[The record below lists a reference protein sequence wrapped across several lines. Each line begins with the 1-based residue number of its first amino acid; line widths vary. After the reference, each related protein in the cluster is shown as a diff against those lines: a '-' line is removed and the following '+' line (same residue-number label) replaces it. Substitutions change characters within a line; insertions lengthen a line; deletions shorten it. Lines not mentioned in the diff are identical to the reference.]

1 MIPMIFKEMCPNCN
15 GEIYSERFEV
25 GVCEKCL
32 KDEYVKDNLE
42 LCKKLREEKTLKNLK
57 DYCKILNEFKE
68 FEEFVK
74 SLGYELLSIQR
85 MWAKRVLK
93 NKSFSI
99 VAPTGVGKSFFGVL
113 MSLFLAKKGKK
124 CYIILPTTLLI
135 KQTYERIISLIDKN
149 NLKINVVAYHS
160 ELSTKEKKEVKEKID
175 NNDFD
180 ILITTSNYLAKNPP
194 NTKFDFIFVDDVDA
208 LLKASKNVDR
218 TLKLLGFDDEI
229 INEAYKIIYLIKI
242 GKIEDALKK
251 REILKKKLS
260 KIKYGCLIIASA
272 TGKSYGD
279 RVKLYREL
287 LNFEIGYGMN
297 KLRDVEDIYDEELSL
312 NKILE
317 YIKIF
322 GSGGLIFVSIDYGV
336 EKAKEIE
343 EFLIKNGIKAKLIHS
358 KDKKGFDD
366 FREGKLDVLIGVA
379 SYYGV
384 LVRGLD
390 MPERVRYAIFYGVP
404 KFKIKLKEYIEKLK
418 EKGELK
424 EDIDIEGKTLEEIKE
439 IVSEKLKIKNFSIR
453 VEDNEYLLL
462 IPDVKTYIQA
472 SGRTSRMTEFGL
484 TKGASIVLVDE
495 KDIFEYLNKYMLFMY
510 ESEFKKIDEINIE
523 ELIKKIDELREKIKK
538 GRITGKIPDLLK
550 SVLMVV
556 ESPNKA
562 RTIASFFGK
571 PSIRKINNRNVYEVC
586 IGDIN
591 LIITA
596 SGGHVFDLV
605 TKEGFY
611 GVKIE
616 NNVYIPIYTS
626 IKKVNGE
633 QFTDQKNIEEL
644 LKQLSK
650 SGEKV
655 NFMDSKENIEIIR
668 EIADEVDAIF
678 IATDIDTE
686 GEKIGYDIALNSM
699 PFNKN
704 IYRVGFNE
712 ITKRAILKAVESFKK
727 GEELKLDENKV
738 KGQVV
743 RRIEDRWIGFRL
755 SQKLWE
761 VFNKNYLS
769 AGRVQTPVLGWII
782 ERYNE
787 HKIKVPYL
795 SLKLENDIYIGKV
808 WEKEFDKDE
817 VEVEV
822 KIYEKEINPLPP
834 FTTDTLL
841 EESTKRFNLSADEVM
856 AIAQELFELGL
867 CLTPD
872 TYVVLGD
879 GRIETIEDIVNI
891 QEGNILSLDLDD
903 LSIKKDIVTKFWK
916 LRYTGN
922 LRKII
927 LSNNYE
933 IKATPDHHLLVLR
946 DNQLRWISA
955 KDIKENDYIAMP
967 FNYKVDRK
975 PISLLNLLKYL
986 DITDVLIEFDENS
999 RIFEKIEEFIRKNI
1013 KTSTKYKYLRNKRV
1027 PLKYLIKWNFN
1038 LDEVE
1043 KEAKYI
1049 YKSVAGTKKIPLFKL
1064 DERFWYFVGLVL
1076 GDGSIQNSKIKIAQT
1091 PLKDVKTILDETFPF
1106 LHNWISGN
1114 QVNISNPIIAEILRK
1129 LGTREGKLNGIIFS
1143 LPENYVN
1150 ALIAGYFDTDGCF
1163 SLLYNKNVKKHNL
1176 RMLLTSKRKE
1186 VLEKIG
1192 IYLNSIGILNRLHK
1206 DKNRIYSLIISNKSL
1221 ETFKEKIAKYLRI
1234 RKEAFERGYNTYRE
1248 EHGEGF
1254 GCDLLPVKEIF
1265 EKLTFKIGRKYILKD
1280 SKIYIENWYKE
1291 KTNNIP
1297 RNKLKTV
1304 LKYVNNSE
1312 YKEFLEKIVDGE
1324 ISFVRVK
1331 NVEDIF
1337 YDGYVYDLTIKN
1349 NQNFISNGVISHNCT
1364 YHRTSSTRVSLDGM
1378 RVAKEYLKLNNLEDY
1393 LKNREYFMEGAHEC
1407 IRPTKPMDTEELI
1420 EFLKESNIKLT
1431 KNHIKV
1437 YDLIFR
1443 RFIASQMK
1451 EAIVEYEEIYIK
1463 DLDEKIEGYID
1474 IKFDGWSRIYNLK
1487 LKKLP
1492 KIEKNYLKVLEKSIK
1507 KVPKVPLYDEGEVI
1521 KLMKERGI
1529 GRPSTYAQIIKK
1541 LLDRGYV
1548 IKSKGKNK
1556 LIPTKL
1562 GIEVYNY
1569 LISHYPHLIS
1579 EERTRELEEIMDKI
1593 ENGEVDYLEVLR
1605 TLYEEILSIK

>member
-1 MIPMIFKEMCPNCN
+1 MIPMIYKEMCPNCSW
-15 GEIYSERFEV
+15 EITSKRLEI

-32 KDEYVKDNLE
+32 KEENVFEKLE
-42 LCKKLREEKTLKNLK
+42 LCEKLREEKTLNKLKN
-57 DYCKILNEFKE
+57 YCIMWNEFKE
-68 FEEFVK
+68 FEGFVK
-74 SLGYELLSIQR
+74 DLGFELLSIQK

-99 VAPTGVGKSFFGVL
+99 VAPTGVGKSFFGIL

-124 CYIILPTTLLI
+124 CYIILPTTLLV
-135 KQTYERIISLIDKN
+135 KQTYEKMLSLIEKN
-149 NLKINVVAYHS
+149 KLNIKVVAYHS
-160 ELSTKEKKEVKEKID
+160 ELSTKEKREVKERIE
-175 NNDFD
+175 NNDYD
-180 ILITTSNYLAKNPP
+180 ILITTSNFLAKNTP
-194 NTKFDFIFVDDVDA
+194 NMKFDFIFVDDVDA
-208 LLKASKNVDR
+208 LLKASKNIDR
-218 TLKLLGFDDEI
+218 TLKLLGFNEEI

-242 GKIEDALKK
+242 GKIDDALKK
-251 REILKKKLS
+251 REILKKKLE
-260 KIKYGCLIIASA
+260 KIKHGCLIIASA

-287 LNFEIGYGMN
+287 LNFEIGFGMN
-297 KLRDVEDIYDEELSL
+297 KLRDVVDIYDEEFSKE
-312 NKILE
+312 KILE
-317 YIKIF
+317 YIKLF
-322 GSGGLIFVSIDYGV
+322 GSGGIVFISIDYGI
-336 EKAKEIE
+336 EKAQEIE
-343 EFLIKNGIKAKLIHS
+343 KFLLENNIKAKLIHS

-366 FREGKLDVLIGVA
+366 FRNGEIDVLIGVA

-390 MPERVRYAIFYGVP
+390 MPERVRYAIFYGIP
-404 KFKIKLKEYIEKLK
+404 KFKIKLKEYINNLK

-424 EDIDIEGKTLEEIKE
+424 EDIDIEGKTEEEIKQ
-439 IVSEKLKIKNFSIR
+439 IITEKLKIKNFSLR
-453 VEDNEYLLL
+453 KEDNEYLLL

-495 KDIFEYLNKYMLFMY
+495 KEIFEYLKKYMLFMY
-510 ESEFKKIDEINIE
+510 ESEFKKIDEVKLE
-523 ELIKKIDELREKIKK
+523 ELIKEIDEIREKIKLGRAK
-538 GRITGKIPDLLK
+538 GKVPDLLK

-562 RTIASFFGK
+562 RTIANFFGK
-571 PSIRKINNRNVYEVC
+571 PSVRKINNRNVYEVC
-586 IGDIN
+586 VGDLN

-616 NNVYIPIYTS
+616 NNLYIPIYAS

-633 QFTDQKNIEEL
+633 QFTDQKNFEEL
-644 LKQLSK
+644 IKQLIEK
-650 SGEKV
+650 GEKV
-655 NFMDSKENIEIIR
+655 NAMDAKENIEIIR

-686 GEKIGYDIALNSM
+686 GEKIGYDIAINAL

-727 GEELKLDENKV
+727 GEKLELDENKV
-738 KGQVV
+738 RGQIV

-822 KIYEKEINPLPP
+822 KVYEKEIPPLPP

-841 EESTKRFNLSADEVM
+841 EEATKRFGLSADEVM
-856 AIAQELFELGL
+856 AIAQELFELG
-867 CLTPD
+867 
-872 TYVVLGD
+872 
-879 GRIETIEDIVNI
+879 
-891 QEGNILSLDLDD
+891 
-903 LSIKKDIVTKFWK
+903 
-916 LRYTGN
+916 
-922 LRKII
+922 
-927 LSNNYE
+927 
-933 IKATPDHHLLVLR
+933 
-946 DNQLRWISA
+946 
-955 KDIKENDYIAMP
+955 
-967 FNYKVDRK
+967 
-975 PISLLNLLKYL
+975 
-986 DITDVLIEFDENS
+986 
-999 RIFEKIEEFIRKNI
+999 
-1013 KTSTKYKYLRNKRV
+1013 
-1027 PLKYLIKWNFN
+1027 
-1038 LDEVE
+1038 
-1043 KEAKYI
+1043 
-1049 YKSVAGTKKIPLFKL
+1049 
-1064 DERFWYFVGLVL
+1064 
-1076 GDGSIQNSKIKIAQT
+1076 
-1091 PLKDVKTILDETFPF
+1091 
-1106 LHNWISGN
+1106 
-1114 QVNISNPIIAEILRK
+1114 
-1129 LGTREGKLNGIIFS
+1129 FS
-1143 LPENYVN
+1143 
-1150 ALIAGYFDTDGCF
+1150 
-1163 SLLYNKNVKKHNL
+1163 
-1176 RMLLTSKRKE
+1176 
-1186 VLEKIG
+1186 
-1192 IYLNSIGILNRLHK
+1192 
-1206 DKNRIYSLIISNKSL
+1206 
-1221 ETFKEKIAKYLRI
+1221 
-1234 RKEAFERGYNTYRE
+1234 
-1248 EHGEGF
+1248 
-1254 GCDLLPVKEIF
+1254 
-1265 EKLTFKIGRKYILKD
+1265 
-1280 SKIYIENWYKE
+1280 
-1291 KTNNIP
+1291 
-1297 RNKLKTV
+1297 
-1304 LKYVNNSE
+1304 
-1312 YKEFLEKIVDGE
+1312 
-1324 ISFVRVK
+1324 
-1331 NVEDIF
+1331 
-1337 YDGYVYDLTIKN
+1337 
-1349 NQNFISNGVISHNCT
+1349 T

-1378 RVAKEYLKLNNLEDY
+1378 RVAREYLKLNNLEDY

-1420 EFLKESNIKLT
+1420 EFLKENNIKLT

-1451 EAIVEYEEIYIK
+1451 EAVVYYEEIYIK
-1463 DLDEKIEGYID
+1463 DLNEKVEGYID

-1492 KIEKNYLKVLEKSIK
+1492 KIEKNSLKILDK
-1507 KVPKVPLYDEGEVI
+1507 KIRKIPKVPLYDEGEVV

-1548 IKSKGKNK
+1548 IKSKDKNK

-1569 LISHYPHLIS
+1569 LINNYPHLIS

-1593 ENGEVDYLEVLR
+1593 ENGVVDYLKVLKA
-1605 TLYEEILSIK
+1605 LHEEILSIE

>member
-1 MIPMIFKEMCPNCN
+1 MLVLLMIPMIYKEMCPNCN
-15 GEIYSERFEV
+15 GEITSKRLEI

-32 KDEYVKDNLE
+32 KEEKAFEKLK
-42 LCKKLREEKTLKNLK
+42 LCEKLREEKTLKNLK
-57 DYCKILNEFKE
+57 NYCNIWNEFKE

-74 SLGYELLSIQR
+74 DLGFELLSIQK

-99 VAPTGVGKSFFGVL
+99 VAPTGVGKSFFGIL
-113 MSLFLAKKGKK
+113 MSLFLSKKGKK
-124 CYIILPTTLLI
+124 CYIILPTTLLV
-135 KQTYERIISLIDKN
+135 KQTYEKMISLIEKN
-149 NLKINVVAYHS
+149 NLNVKVVAYHS
-160 ELSTKEKKEVKEKID
+160 ELSTKEKKEAKERID
-175 NNDFD
+175 NNDYD
-180 ILITTSNYLAKNPP
+180 ILITTSNFLAKNMP
-194 NTKFDFIFVDDVDA
+194 NNVFDFIFVDDVDA
-208 LLKASKNVDR
+208 LLKASKNIDR

-242 GKIEDALKK
+242 GKIESALKK
-251 REILKKKLS
+251 REFLKKKIS
-260 KIKYGCLIIASA
+260 KINHGCLIIASA

-287 LNFEIGYGMN
+287 LDFEIGFGMN
-297 KLRDVEDIYDEELSL
+297 KLRDVADIYDEEFSKE
-312 NKILE
+312 KILE
-317 YIKIF
+317 YVKLF
-322 GSGGLIFVSIDYGV
+322 GSGGIVFVSIDYGV
-336 EKAKEIE
+336 EKAQEIE
-343 EFLIKNGIKAKLIHS
+343 KFLLKNNIKAKLIHS

-366 FREGKLDVLIGVA
+366 FRNGEIDVLIGVA

-390 MPERVRYAIFYGVP
+390 MPERVRYAIFYGIP
-404 KFKIKLKEYIEKLK
+404 KFKIRLKEYINSLK

-424 EDIDIEGKTLEEIKE
+424 EDIDIEGKTEEEIRE
-439 IVSEKLKIKNFSIR
+439 IIVEKLKIKNFSLR
-453 VEDNEYLLL
+453 KEDGEYLLL

-495 KDIFEYLNKYMLFMY
+495 KEIFEALKKYMLFMY
-510 ESEFKKIDEINIE
+510 ESEFRKIDEINLE
-523 ELIKKIDELREKIKK
+523 ELIKKIDEDREKIKLGRAK
-538 GRITGKIPDLLK
+538 GKVPDLLK

-562 RTIASFFGK
+562 RTIANFFGK
-571 PSIRKINNRNVYEVC
+571 PSVRKINNRNIYEVC
-586 IGDIN
+586 IGDLN

-611 GVKIE
+611 GIKID
-616 NNVYIPIYTS
+616 NNLYIPIYAS

-633 QFTDQKNIEEL
+633 QFTDQKNFEKLI
-644 LKQLSK
+644 KQLMER
-650 SGEKV
+650 GERV
-655 NFMDSKENIEIIR
+655 NAMDAKENIEIIR

-686 GEKIGYDIALNSM
+686 GEKIGYDIALNAL

-727 GEELKLDENKV
+727 GEELSLDENKV
-738 KGQVV
+738 KGQIV

-795 SLKLENDIYIGKV
+795 SLRLENDIYVGKI
-808 WEKEFDKDE
+808 WEEEFNKDE

-822 KIYEKEINPLPP
+822 NIYDKEISPLPP

-841 EESTKRFNLSADEVM
+841 EEATKRFGLSADEVM

-867 CLTPD
+867 T
-872 TYVVLGD
+872 
-879 GRIETIEDIVNI
+879 
-891 QEGNILSLDLDD
+891 
-903 LSIKKDIVTKFWK
+903 
-916 LRYTGN
+916 
-922 LRKII
+922 
-927 LSNNYE
+927 
-933 IKATPDHHLLVLR
+933 
-946 DNQLRWISA
+946 
-955 KDIKENDYIAMP
+955 
-967 FNYKVDRK
+967 
-975 PISLLNLLKYL
+975 
-986 DITDVLIEFDENS
+986 
-999 RIFEKIEEFIRKNI
+999 
-1013 KTSTKYKYLRNKRV
+1013 
-1027 PLKYLIKWNFN
+1027 
-1038 LDEVE
+1038 
-1043 KEAKYI
+1043 
-1049 YKSVAGTKKIPLFKL
+1049 
-1064 DERFWYFVGLVL
+1064 
-1076 GDGSIQNSKIKIAQT
+1076 
-1091 PLKDVKTILDETFPF
+1091 
-1106 LHNWISGN
+1106 
-1114 QVNISNPIIAEILRK
+1114 
-1129 LGTREGKLNGIIFS
+1129 
-1143 LPENYVN
+1143 
-1150 ALIAGYFDTDGCF
+1150 
-1163 SLLYNKNVKKHNL
+1163 
-1176 RMLLTSKRKE
+1176 
-1186 VLEKIG
+1186 
-1192 IYLNSIGILNRLHK
+1192 
-1206 DKNRIYSLIISNKSL
+1206 
-1221 ETFKEKIAKYLRI
+1221 
-1234 RKEAFERGYNTYRE
+1234 
-1248 EHGEGF
+1248 
-1254 GCDLLPVKEIF
+1254 
-1265 EKLTFKIGRKYILKD
+1265 
-1280 SKIYIENWYKE
+1280 
-1291 KTNNIP
+1291 
-1297 RNKLKTV
+1297 
-1304 LKYVNNSE
+1304 
-1312 YKEFLEKIVDGE
+1312 
-1324 ISFVRVK
+1324 
-1331 NVEDIF
+1331 
-1337 YDGYVYDLTIKN
+1337 
-1349 NQNFISNGVISHNCT
+1349 T

-1443 RFIASQMK
+1443 RFLASQMK
-1451 EAIVEYEEIYIK
+1451 EAVVEYEEIYIK

-1474 IKFDGWSRIYNLK
+1474 VKFDGWSKIYNLK

-1492 KIEKNYLKVLEKSIK
+1492 KVEKNSLKILEKKITK
-1507 KVPKVPLYDEGEVI
+1507 IPKVPLYDEGEVV

-1548 IKSKGKNK
+1548 TKSKNKGK

-1562 GIEVYNY
+1562 GTEVYNY
-1569 LISHYPHLIS
+1569 LINNYPNLIS

-1593 ENGEVDYLEVLR
+1593 ENGEVDYLEVLKA
-1605 TLYEEILSIK
+1605 LHEEILSIK

>member
-1 MIPMIFKEMCPNCN
+1 MIPMIYKEMCPNCR
-15 GEIYSERFEV
+15 GEITSERLEI

-32 KDEYVKDNLE
+32 KEENVFEKLE
-42 LCKKLREEKTLKNLK
+42 LCKKLREEKTLNNLK
-57 DYCKILNEFKE
+57 NYCIMWNEFKE
-68 FEEFVK
+68 FEGFVK
-74 SLGYELLSIQR
+74 DLGFELLSIQK

-99 VAPTGVGKSFFGVL
+99 VAPTGVGKSFFGIL

-124 CYIILPTTLLI
+124 CYIILPTTLLV
-135 KQTYERIISLIDKN
+135 KQTYEKMLSLIEKN
-149 NLKINVVAYHS
+149 KLNIKVVAYHS
-160 ELSTKEKKEVKEKID
+160 ELSTKEKKDVKERVE
-175 NNDFD
+175 NNDYD
-180 ILITTSNYLAKNPP
+180 ILITTSNFLAKNTPSM
-194 NTKFDFIFVDDVDA
+194 KFDFIFVDDVDA
-208 LLKASKNVDR
+208 LLKASKNIDR
-218 TLKLLGFDDEI
+218 TLKLLGFNEEI

-242 GKIEDALKK
+242 GKIDDALKK
-251 REILKKKLS
+251 REILKEKLE
-260 KIKYGCLIIASA
+260 KIKHGCLIIASA

-287 LNFEIGYGMN
+287 LNFEIGFGMN
-297 KLRDVEDIYDEELSL
+297 KLRDVVDIYDEEFSKE
-312 NKILE
+312 KILE
-317 YIKIF
+317 YIKLF
-322 GSGGLIFVSIDYGV
+322 GSGGIVFISIDYGI
-336 EKAKEIE
+336 EKAQEIE
-343 EFLIKNGIKAKLIHS
+343 KFLLENNIKAKLIHS

-366 FREGKLDVLIGVA
+366 FRNGEIDVLIGVA

-390 MPERVRYAIFYGVP
+390 IPERVRYAIFYGIP
-404 KFKIKLKEYIEKLK
+404 KFKIKLKEYINNLK

-424 EDIDIEGKTLEEIKE
+424 EDIDIEGKTEEEIRQ
-439 IVSEKLKIKNFSIR
+439 IITEKLKIKNFSLR
-453 VEDNEYLLL
+453 KEDNEYLLL

-495 KDIFEYLNKYMLFMY
+495 KEIFEYFKKYMLFMY
-510 ESEFKKIDEINIE
+510 ESEFKKIDEINLE
-523 ELIKKIDELREKIKK
+523 ELIKEIDEIREKIKLGRAK
-538 GRITGKIPDLLK
+538 GKVPDLLK
-550 SVLMVV
+550 SVLMIV

-562 RTIASFFGK
+562 RTIANFFGK
-571 PSIRKINNRNVYEVC
+571 PSVRKINNRNVYEVC
-586 IGDIN
+586 VGDLN

-633 QFTDQKNIEEL
+633 QFTDQKDIEEL
-644 LKQLSK
+644 IKQLIER
-650 SGEKV
+650 GEKV
-655 NFMDSKENIEIIR
+655 NAIDAKENIEIIR

-686 GEKIGYDIALNSM
+686 GEKIGYDIAINAL

-727 GEELKLDENKV
+727 GEKLELDENKV
-738 KGQVV
+738 KGQIV

-761 VFNKNYLS
+761 VFNKHYLS

-822 KIYEKEINPLPP
+822 NIYEKEIPPLPP

-841 EESTKRFNLSADEVM
+841 EEATKRFGLGADEVM

-879 GRIETIEDIVNI
+879 GRIETIEDIVNT

-903 LSIKKDIVTKFWK
+903 LSIKKDIATKFWK
-916 LRYTGN
+916 LMYTGN
-922 LRKII
+922 LRKIV

-946 DNQLRWISA
+946 DNQLKWVPA

-1027 PLKYLIKWNFN
+1027 PLKYLIEWNFN

-1106 LHNWISGN
+1106 LHSWISGN

-1186 VLEKIG
+1186 ILEKIG

-1206 DKNRIYSLIISNKSL
+1206 DKNGIYSLIISNKSL

-1234 RKEAFERGYNTYRE
+1234 RKEAFERGYKTYRE

-1265 EKLTFKIGRKYILKD
+1265 EKLIFKKGRNYILKD

-1297 RNKLKTV
+1297 RKKLKTV

-1312 YKEFLEKIVDGE
+1312 YKEFLEKIINGD

-1331 NVEDIF
+1331 KVEDIF
-1337 YDGYVYDLTIKN
+1337 YNGYVYDLTVKN
-1349 NQNFISNGVISHNCT
+1349 NQNFISNGIISHNCT

-1378 RVAKEYLKLNNLEDY
+1378 RVAREYLKLNNLEDY

-1420 EFLKESNIKLT
+1420 EFLKENNIKLT

-1437 YDLIFR
+1437 YDLIFK

-1451 EAIVEYEEIYIK
+1451 EAVVDYEEIYIK
-1463 DLDEKIEGYID
+1463 DLDEKVEGYVD

-1492 KIEKNYLKVLEKSIK
+1492 KIEKNSLKILEKKIRK
-1507 KVPKVPLYDEGEVI
+1507 IPKVPLYDEGEVV

-1548 IKSKGKNK
+1548 IKSKDKNK

-1569 LISHYPHLIS
+1569 LINNYPHLIS

-1593 ENGEVDYLEVLR
+1593 ENGDVDYLEVLKA
-1605 TLYEEILSIK
+1605 LYEEILSIV

>member
-1 MIPMIFKEMCPNCN
+1 MIPMIYKEMCPNCN
-15 GEIYSERFEV
+15 GEITSKRLEI

-32 KDEYVKDNLE
+32 KEEKAFEKLK
-42 LCKKLREEKTLKNLK
+42 LCEKLREEKTLKNLK
-57 DYCKILNEFKE
+57 NYCNIWNEFKE

-74 SLGYELLSIQR
+74 DLGFELLSIQK

-99 VAPTGVGKSFFGVL
+99 VAPTGVGKSFFGIL
-113 MSLFLAKKGKK
+113 MSLFLSKKGKK
-124 CYIILPTTLLI
+124 CYIILPTTLLV
-135 KQTYERIISLIDKN
+135 KQTYEKMISLIEKN
-149 NLKINVVAYHS
+149 NLNVKVVAYHS
-160 ELSTKEKKEVKEKID
+160 ELSTKEKKEAKERID
-175 NNDFD
+175 NNDYD
-180 ILITTSNYLAKNPP
+180 ILITTSNFLAKNMP
-194 NTKFDFIFVDDVDA
+194 NNVFDFIFVDDVDA
-208 LLKASKNVDR
+208 LLKASKNIDR

-242 GKIEDALKK
+242 GKIESALKK
-251 REILKKKLS
+251 REFLKKKIS
-260 KIKYGCLIIASA
+260 KINHGCLIIASA

-287 LNFEIGYGMN
+287 LDFEIGFGMN
-297 KLRDVEDIYDEELSL
+297 KLRDVADIYDEEFSKE
-312 NKILE
+312 KILE
-317 YIKIF
+317 YVKLF
-322 GSGGLIFVSIDYGV
+322 GSGGIVFVSIDYGV
-336 EKAKEIE
+336 EKAQEIE
-343 EFLIKNGIKAKLIHS
+343 KFLLKNNIKAKLIHS

-366 FREGKLDVLIGVA
+366 FRNGEIDVLIGVA

-390 MPERVRYAIFYGVP
+390 MPERVRYAIFYGIP
-404 KFKIKLKEYIEKLK
+404 KFKIRLKEYINSLK

-424 EDIDIEGKTLEEIKE
+424 EDIDIEGKTEEEIRE
-439 IVSEKLKIKNFSIR
+439 IIVEKLKIKNFSLR
-453 VEDNEYLLL
+453 KEDGEYLLL

-495 KDIFEYLNKYMLFMY
+495 KEIFEALKKYMLFMY
-510 ESEFKKIDEINIE
+510 ESEFRKIDEINLE
-523 ELIKKIDELREKIKK
+523 ELIKKIDEDREKIKLGRAK
-538 GRITGKIPDLLK
+538 GKVPDLLK

-562 RTIASFFGK
+562 RTIANFFGK
-571 PSIRKINNRNVYEVC
+571 PSVRKINNRNIYEVC
-586 IGDIN
+586 IGDLN

-611 GVKIE
+611 GIKID
-616 NNVYIPIYTS
+616 NNLYIPIYAS

-633 QFTDQKNIEEL
+633 QFTDQKNFEKLI
-644 LKQLSK
+644 KQLMER
-650 SGEKV
+650 GERV
-655 NFMDSKENIEIIR
+655 NAMDAKENIEIIR

-686 GEKIGYDIALNSM
+686 GEKIGYDIALNAL

-727 GEELKLDENKV
+727 GEELSLDENKV
-738 KGQVV
+738 KGQIV

-795 SLKLENDIYIGKV
+795 SLRLENDIYVGKI
-808 WEKEFDKDE
+808 WEEEFNKDE

-822 KIYEKEINPLPP
+822 NIYDKEISPLPP

-841 EESTKRFNLSADEVM
+841 EEATKRFGLSADEVM

-867 CLTPD
+867 T
-872 TYVVLGD
+872 
-879 GRIETIEDIVNI
+879 
-891 QEGNILSLDLDD
+891 
-903 LSIKKDIVTKFWK
+903 
-916 LRYTGN
+916 
-922 LRKII
+922 
-927 LSNNYE
+927 
-933 IKATPDHHLLVLR
+933 
-946 DNQLRWISA
+946 
-955 KDIKENDYIAMP
+955 
-967 FNYKVDRK
+967 
-975 PISLLNLLKYL
+975 
-986 DITDVLIEFDENS
+986 
-999 RIFEKIEEFIRKNI
+999 
-1013 KTSTKYKYLRNKRV
+1013 
-1027 PLKYLIKWNFN
+1027 
-1038 LDEVE
+1038 
-1043 KEAKYI
+1043 
-1049 YKSVAGTKKIPLFKL
+1049 
-1064 DERFWYFVGLVL
+1064 
-1076 GDGSIQNSKIKIAQT
+1076 
-1091 PLKDVKTILDETFPF
+1091 
-1106 LHNWISGN
+1106 
-1114 QVNISNPIIAEILRK
+1114 
-1129 LGTREGKLNGIIFS
+1129 
-1143 LPENYVN
+1143 
-1150 ALIAGYFDTDGCF
+1150 
-1163 SLLYNKNVKKHNL
+1163 
-1176 RMLLTSKRKE
+1176 
-1186 VLEKIG
+1186 
-1192 IYLNSIGILNRLHK
+1192 
-1206 DKNRIYSLIISNKSL
+1206 
-1221 ETFKEKIAKYLRI
+1221 
-1234 RKEAFERGYNTYRE
+1234 
-1248 EHGEGF
+1248 
-1254 GCDLLPVKEIF
+1254 
-1265 EKLTFKIGRKYILKD
+1265 
-1280 SKIYIENWYKE
+1280 
-1291 KTNNIP
+1291 
-1297 RNKLKTV
+1297 
-1304 LKYVNNSE
+1304 
-1312 YKEFLEKIVDGE
+1312 
-1324 ISFVRVK
+1324 
-1331 NVEDIF
+1331 
-1337 YDGYVYDLTIKN
+1337 
-1349 NQNFISNGVISHNCT
+1349 T

-1443 RFIASQMK
+1443 RFLASQMK
-1451 EAIVEYEEIYIK
+1451 EAVVEYEEIYIK

-1474 IKFDGWSRIYNLK
+1474 VKFDGWSKIYNLK

-1492 KIEKNYLKVLEKSIK
+1492 KVEKNSLKILEKKITK
-1507 KVPKVPLYDEGEVI
+1507 IPKVPLYDEGEVV

-1548 IKSKGKNK
+1548 TKSKNKGK

-1562 GIEVYNY
+1562 GTEVYNY
-1569 LISHYPHLIS
+1569 LINNYPNLIS

-1593 ENGEVDYLEVLR
+1593 ENGEVDYLEVLKA
-1605 TLYEEILSIK
+1605 LHEEILSIK